1 MIYKQNILVWVII
14 VSISVFFAKGFSQN
28 DFVIDNEEG
37 EFKQKFEL
45 VNDLVIVPV
54 EVNGRKMSFLLDT
67 GVTSTIL
74 FSLTTEDSASVKS
87 PRVIYL
93 RGMGIGKPL
102 RALKSNHNN
111 FRIGDALSR
120 DHSLY
125 IIEGAI
131 FDISNRLGF
140 PLNGI
145 LGYDFFK
152 DFVIEFNYKRKF
164 MKVYNKEQYEYR
176 RCRRCIDIPLKFYKN
191 KSYLTGMVSISGE
204 EDHQVELLLDTGSGD
219 AIWLFKNKDKGIY
232 LPDRSFEDFLGF
244 GINGSVYGHRSRIHE
259 LSLGKYQLE
268 EITASFP
275 DSLALK
281 TVSSFEERDGSI
293 GAQVFKRFHSVI
305 DYKGKNLRLKPNNDF
320 NDPFE
325 YNMSGVVV
333 KHDGYRVIKSEAP
346 LNSFKIEDDNAEGIE
361 VYNTQRQ
368 VMYSLEPSYEVAE
381 IRPNSPAEMA
391 GLKIGDEILKL
402 NGRPAYRYDLESIFE
417 IFTSREGKR
426 IRLEIFRQGKK
437 IKIEF
442 RLERIL

>member
-87 PRVIYL
+87 PRIIYL

-402 NGRPAYRYDLESIFE
+402 NGRPAYRYDLERILE

-426 IRLEIFRQGKK
+426 IRLEILRQGKK
-437 IKIEF
+437 IKVEF